1 MVGSDVGLSRCP
13 PCSIISLNEGN
24 IWLCGL
30 CAFLIDFWSALH
42 QIDAFLGVFLRG
54 SQNHAFQMKSIFCLL
69 SADLKFFEWCSFNT
83 CYPLEVV
90 IGSNIVAFSR
100 LVLRFNNHLSLISK
114 GHFYSL
120 SKSNCS
126 VILQLHQSAMPT
138 WQLLKWA
145 SLWSLKILLRL
156 PQAMVGWPLQELFLS
171 HSCRGCRRKF
181 AIPCSFVEHAS
192 LFTLYVNKTR

>member
-1 MVGSDVGLSRCP
+1 MFFYEEVKIMPFRWKVFSVCWVL
-13 PCSIISLNEGN
+13 ILN
-24 IWLCGL
+24 
-30 CAFLIDFWSALH
+30 FLN
-42 QIDAFLGVFLRG
+42 GVHL
-54 SQNHAFQMKSIFCLL
+54 
-69 SADLKFFEWCSFNT
+69 NT

-126 VILQLHQSAMPT
+126 IILQLHQSAMPT

-171 HSCRGCRRKF
+171 HSYRGCRRKF
-181 AIPCSFVEHAS
+181 AIRCSFVEHAS
-192 LFTLYVNKTR
+192 LLLYVNKTR